1 MSAPMPHEP
10 AATLPV
16 LPRTSDAHALPCSRT
31 QFVLLNQ
38 HSADNSEILV
48 RQFSL
53 AHPAL
58 DLRVFSANEP
68 RQQNRHYARHL
79 HRLSTDWVLIVDVDE
94 FAYARNRV
102 ATLPH
107 VLASIDPTVGLVAV
121 PWKVFGARFQVLHP
135 ASVINNLTRRHN
147 IGRNTIFPGH
157 SVEYKCFLR
166 LSALRTHLGLS
177 PTASL
182 VEGVL
187 PIGPSSSPEINLHH
201 AVEGLHAVL
210 PDGTEL
216 SKYRVRLPTDARAGG
231 RANYA
236 GKAWNLTPQ
245 LVQRWPVHLNHYRL
259 GSCEFWYRV
268 RPVHTLYPCPHPC
281 PKPRTPYPVCPVCP
295 VPRNP

>member
-1 MSAPMPHEP
+1 M
-10 AATLPV
+10 
-16 LPRTSDAHALPCSRT
+16 
-31 QFVLLNQ
+31 
-38 HSADNSEILV
+38 
-48 RQFSL
+48 
-53 AHPAL
+53 
-58 DLRVFSANEP
+58 FSANEP
-68 RQQNRHYARHL
+68 QQQNRHYARHL

-135 ASVINNLTRRHN
+135 VSVITNLTRRHN
-147 IGRNTIFPGH
+147 IGKNTIFPGH

-216 SKYRVRLPTDARAGG
+216 SKYRVRLPTDATAGG

-268 RPVHTLYPCPHPC
+268 RPHRTTLYSPYSPYTPYARM
-281 PKPRTPYPVCPVCP
+281 PRYPFPIPRTPS
-295 VPRNP
+295 RSS